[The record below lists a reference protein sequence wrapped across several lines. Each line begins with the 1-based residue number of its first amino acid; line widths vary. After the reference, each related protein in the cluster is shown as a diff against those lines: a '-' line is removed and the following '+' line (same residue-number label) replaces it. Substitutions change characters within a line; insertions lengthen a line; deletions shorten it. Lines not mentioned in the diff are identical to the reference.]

1 MVIEWNIK
9 ELFDGIWELQKDF
22 VFLML
27 MTAVKVKT
35 ISNLRMDNKLRKKM
49 HSLFKETKME
59 NSIGLK
65 KDIY

>member
-1 MVIEWNIK
+1 MVIEWNIN

-49 HSLFKETKME
+49 HSLFKET
-59 NSIGLK
+59 
-65 KDIY
+65 Y